1 MAEICILATYIL
13 YETGAH
19 RVFSICIGR
28 QMKQK
33 MGVNK
38 EFSRLA
44 GCASCAVGIAS
55 DYQNWYDTYEHSGS
69 IKGKFIFDLGN
80 SSPVFLFNKNQTVLS
95 FIRRNHFNLLPAKD
109 KLGNDVGYGI
119 YASLCK
125 VGKRT
130 IKNVSIG
137 LTDKI
142 YIQEILGCIGPS
154 LFSKSYVI
162 FDTKKG
168 VIYYE

>member
-1 MAEICILATYIL
+1 MVESSLMPVVETTLFLA
-13 YETGAH
+13 
-19 RVFSICIGR
+19 
-28 QMKQK
+28 
-33 MGVNK
+33 
-38 EFSRLA
+38 
-44 GCASCAVGIAS
+44 
-55 DYQNWYDTYEHSGS
+55 DTYEHSGS